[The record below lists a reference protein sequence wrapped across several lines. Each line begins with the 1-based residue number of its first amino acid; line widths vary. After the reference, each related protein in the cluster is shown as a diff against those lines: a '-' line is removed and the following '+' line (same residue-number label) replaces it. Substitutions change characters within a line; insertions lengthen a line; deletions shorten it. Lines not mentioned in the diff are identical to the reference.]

1 MSQETA
7 TINKSKTKIQEPNEW
22 RVVLVND
29 EVTPMDFVVAIL
41 MGIFNHDIDSANE
54 IMMAVHN
61 TGSGIAGIYTHDIAE
76 TKAAEATMIAEEN
89 DFPLVVKIEE
99 IL

>member
-29 EVTPMDFVVAIL
+29 DVTPMDFVVAIL